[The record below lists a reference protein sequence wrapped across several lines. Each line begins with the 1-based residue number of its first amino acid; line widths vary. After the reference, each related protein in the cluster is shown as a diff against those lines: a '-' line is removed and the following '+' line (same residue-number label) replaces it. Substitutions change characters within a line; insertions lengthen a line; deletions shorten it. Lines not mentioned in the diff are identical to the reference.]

1 MNYDEFKLL
10 VKENISR
17 FFTSENRIKDITLKQ
32 ICKNGADLDGL
43 IVSYQDINIAPV
55 IYLNNYYESNL
66 TKNQVL
72 EITRHIAHLIEENM
86 PNQSFETGWL
96 SDFEKVKNLIVPK
109 VVCVDGN
116 EKMLEN
122 LIYTPAADLAVI
134 YSVYLDKYS
143 NATDCATIPI
153 SHAMAEKW
161 GVRADVLAHLVKNNL
176 ENVSPEGFHPCL
188 RDMADVIPVNM
199 KNAFGDMERD
209 KMYII
214 SNRRGINGAAVF
226 MDDQFMDHVKAQLGE
241 DFYLLPSSIH
251 EMICV
256 RNTGDL
262 QVEELENMV
271 TDVNQCEIAPKDKL
285 SDHVYKY
292 DCDRH
297 EIYRADQELKR
308 QEELNASQSA
318 RSHISR

>member
-1 MNYDEFKLL
+1 MQQIVLQFLL
-10 VKENISR
+10 
-17 FFTSENRIKDITLKQ
+17 
-32 ICKNGADLDGL
+32 A
-43 IVSYQDINIAPV
+43 
-55 IYLNNYYESNL
+55 
-66 TKNQVL
+66 
-72 EITRHIAHLIEENM
+72 
-86 PNQSFETGWL
+86 
-96 SDFEKVKNLIVPK
+96 
-109 VVCVDGN
+109 
-116 EKMLEN
+116 
-122 LIYTPAADLAVI
+122 
-134 YSVYLDKYS
+134 
-143 NATDCATIPI
+143 PI

-308 QEELNASQSA
+308 QEELNASQSV

>member
-1 MNYDEFKLL
+1 
-10 VKENISR
+10 
-17 FFTSENRIKDITLKQ
+17 
-32 ICKNGADLDGL
+32 
-43 IVSYQDINIAPV
+43 
-55 IYLNNYYESNL
+55 
-66 TKNQVL
+66 
-72 EITRHIAHLIEENM
+72 
-86 PNQSFETGWL
+86 
-96 SDFEKVKNLIVPK
+96 
-109 VVCVDGN
+109 
-116 EKMLEN
+116 
-122 LIYTPAADLAVI
+122 
-134 YSVYLDKYS
+134 
-143 NATDCATIPI
+143 
-153 SHAMAEKW
+153 
-161 GVRADVLAHLVKNNL
+161 
-176 ENVSPEGFHPCL
+176 
-188 RDMADVIPVNM
+188 
-199 KNAFGDMERD
+199 
-209 KMYII
+209 
-214 SNRRGINGAAVF
+214 

-308 QEELNASQSA
+308 QEELNASQSV